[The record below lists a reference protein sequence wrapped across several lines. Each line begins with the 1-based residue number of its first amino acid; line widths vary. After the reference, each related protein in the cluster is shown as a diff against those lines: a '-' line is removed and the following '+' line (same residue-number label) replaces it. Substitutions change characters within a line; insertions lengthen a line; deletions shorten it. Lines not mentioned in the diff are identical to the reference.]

1 MVGVFTNIL
10 SEQKNINML
19 FLNHD
24 QCPLLKEGVWFGNV
38 PECSN
43 ANKLRWIEIEK
54 MQPSNILIGANFYQF
69 NEAKKEIINYIPK
82 ATTEFKE
89 IIPKNQVYKNF
100 RESIEK
106 LISLGHSPIILL
118 QPPEPAIDVAKRMTR
133 LTLNSNYFSDE
144 FDAIPTTDI
153 DQEVRDVLKGLD
165 VVFIDMNTKMCKG
178 DKCIT
183 FNKNGGLYNGGSHLS
198 YFGAQ
203 LFIDDIMKSLK

>member
-1 MVGVFTNIL
+1 MG
-10 SEQKNINML
+10 
-19 FLNHD
+19 
-24 QCPLLKEGVWFGNV
+24 
-38 PECSN
+38 
-43 ANKLRWIEIEK
+43 
-54 MQPSNILIGANFYQF
+54 
-69 NEAKKEIINYIPK
+69 INYIPK